1 MPRLTGQEIVLGVCG
16 GIAAY
21 KTADLVSK
29 LVQAGAG
36 VTVAM
41 TPDAVRFV
49 TPLTFQALSGR
60 PVHTDIWTLPDPAD
74 PQHIR
79 LTEKADLLL
88 IAPATAHTIAKI
100 SHGLCDDI
108 VSLLA
113 AAAACPIAYAPA
125 MNNRM
130 WENPIA
136 QENVQRL
143 KKFGHHFIGPEA
155 GWLACRNVGAGR
167 LAEPAEIVEAVT
179 RVVSAGKPRLPKRAA
194 SIRPIAICLFRRG
207 DSILVFEG
215 YDSVKQNHYYRPLGG
230 GIEPGE
236 PAVDA
241 LRREIREETG
251 EEITDLRLL
260 DAIENT
266 FECDGKP
273 KHEIV
278 FVFDGR
284 FADPSVYDR
293 ESLSAAES
301 DGTPLNVAWR
311 SPDFFGPTR
320 RLVPE
325 ALMSIIGDSTLPRRV
340 VTTG

>member
-1 MPRLTGQEIVLGVCG
+1 MSELNGREIVVGVCG

-21 KTADLVSK
+21 KVADVVSK

-49 TPLTFQALSGR
+49 GPLTFQALSGR

-100 SHGLCDDI
+100 AHGLCDDI

-136 QENVQRL
+136 KENVAKL
-143 KKFGHHFIGPEA
+143 DGLGHRFIGPEA
-155 GWLACRNVGAGR
+155 GWLACRNVGSGR
-167 LAEPAEIVEAVT
+167 LSEPATIVD
-179 RVVSAGKPRLPKRAA
+179 VVEKMLA
-194 SIRPIAICLFRRG
+194 
-207 DSILVFEG
+207 
-215 YDSVKQNHYYRPLGG
+215 GG
-230 GIEPGE
+230 GEPKC
-236 PAVDA
+236 A
-241 LRREIREETG
+241 
-251 EEITDLRLL
+251 
-260 DAIENT
+260 
-266 FECDGKP
+266 DG
-273 KHEIV
+273 H
-278 FVFDGR
+278 
-284 FADPSVYDR
+284 
-293 ESLSAAES
+293 
-301 DGTPLNVAWR
+301 
-311 SPDFFGPTR
+311 
-320 RLVPE
+320 
-325 ALMSIIGDSTLPRRV
+325 LMSSPWRC
-340 VTTG
+340 